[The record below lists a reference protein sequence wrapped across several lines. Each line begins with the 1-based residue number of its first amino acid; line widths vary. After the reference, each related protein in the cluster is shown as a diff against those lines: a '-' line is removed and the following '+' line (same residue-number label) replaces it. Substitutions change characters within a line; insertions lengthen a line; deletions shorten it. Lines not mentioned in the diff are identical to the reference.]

1 VTPVHDLGEMVSR
14 LLASLS
20 EAIETFVQA
29 GGSAD
34 VVLVDSSVG
43 PEAWRIEALAEAHGE
58 HVLRTANDV
67 RHKRNQGIRNARG
80 DIVLFVDSDCD
91 ADPSC
96 SSSTPGVTVWASRR
110 TGVPSVACSAL

>member
-1 VTPVHDLGEMVSR
+1 MVTPVHDLGEMVSR

-80 DIVLFVDSDCD
+80 DVVLFVADSDC
-91 ADPSC
+91 
-96 SSSTPGVTVWASRR
+96 
-110 TGVPSVACSAL
+110 